1 MRITGVGIKMNAAYF
16 RKLVSD
22 EIRETF
28 FWCGLLPSW
37 NCKSKDVDSKGKS
50 YYRLNTNIGDVLI
63 YGPKSI
69 FLNDKKHTSVDSI
82 KQELKQYVV

>member
-1 MRITGVGIKMNAAYF
+1 MNAAYF

-28 FWCGLLPSW
+28 FWCGLLSSW
-37 NCKSKDVDSKGKS
+37 DCKSKETDTKNKPF
-50 YYRLNTNIGDVLI
+50 YRLQTGLGDVLV

-69 FLNDKKHTSVDSI
+69 YVQGQKFSSI
-82 KQELKQYVV
+82 DLVRQELSKYL